1 MPSTSEHFR
10 YKPRPAIAYAA
21 QFVVCAL
28 ATVCPVLFADSL
40 LSPLK
45 APSVNFSPVV
55 GPAFGSNNPTDLR
68 WLLKTEAEYEKA
80 ANSKSN
86 TALSSEVPVP
96 MLAIDHAKD
105 QLATARSVAG
115 DYLGALQLLQ
125 DRNLRIDLGQSLP
138 DQNSYST
145 ADLREFEP
153 RDAIASI
160 VEMARSRQIV
170 ILNEAHHVSRHRAFA
185 LKLAEA
191 LREIGFSYLACET
204 FNDFTEETKS
214 RGYPNVDTG
223 SYTREPLFADFVRRS
238 LAIGYTPIAYEYR
251 PPSNSSVLDA
261 GAAIGIR
268 EQAQAEN
275 LMRRIFTIDPKAKV
289 LIYVGYSHLR
299 KEPNTT
305 SLATKKE
312 LRWMASRLK
321 TLSGL
326 DPLTVD
332 QTSLT
337 DPPSGSAPANYLD
350 AAIALNP
357 AQTAKPLVLRS
368 KKTPDKFRVAGQYAG
383 DVDMQVLHP
392 RTRTVNGR
400 PDWLAMDGYRRVLPI
415 PEDIWPI
422 KGRRLVQA
430 FVPTELQGAAHKA
443 IPLDQIVVTPDDR
456 GRTTLMVPKG
466 EVVVRFVD
474 AIGLK

>member
-1 MPSTSEHFR
+1 MLSTSRLFIC
-10 YKPRPAIAYAA
+10 KPRPSITFAA
-21 QFVVCAL
+21 RFAVCAL
-28 ATVCPVLFADSL
+28 ATVCPVHSDDSL
-40 LSPLK
+40 LPPIK
-45 APSVNFSPVV
+45 APSVSFSQLAR
-55 GPAFGSNNPTDLR
+55 PAFGNNNPTDLR
-68 WLLKTEAEYEKA
+68 WLLRAEADYEKA
-80 ANSKSN
+80 ATSKGN
-86 TALSSEVPVP
+86 TTLSSEVPVP

-105 QLATARSVAG
+105 QLAIARSVVG
-115 DYLGALQLLQ
+115 DYLGAVQLLQ
-125 DRNLRIDLGQSLP
+125 DRNLRTDLGQSLP
-138 DQNSYST
+138 HQNSYST

-238 LAIGYTPIAYEYR
+238 LAIGYTLVAYEYR
-251 PPSNSSVLDA
+251 PPNNSSVLDA
-261 GAAIGIR
+261 GDAIGIR

-275 LMRRIFTIDPKAKV
+275 LMRRIFTINPNAKV

-299 KEPNTT
+299 KEPNLT

-312 LRWMASRLK
+312 LKWMASRLS

-326 DPLTVD
+326 VPLTVD

-357 AQTAKPLVLRS
+357 AQTGMPFVLRS
-368 KKTPDKFRVAGQYAG
+368 KKTSDKFRAAGQYAG

-392 RTRTVNGR
+392 QTKMVNGR
-400 PDWLAMDGYRRVLPI
+400 PDWLSMDGYRRALRI
-415 PEDIWPI
+415 PEDAWPT
-422 KGRRLVQA
+422 KGRRLIRA
-430 FVPTELQGAAHKA
+430 FVPTELAGAAHKA

-456 GRTTLMVPKG
+456 GRKSLMVPQG

-474 AIGLK
+474 AADIK

>member
-1 MPSTSEHFR
+1 MQAKNQLE
-10 YKPRPAIAYAA
+10 
-21 QFVVCAL
+21 
-28 ATVCPVLFADSL
+28 
-40 LSPLK
+40 LS
-45 APSVNFSPVV
+45 
-55 GPAFGSNNPTDLR
+55 R
-68 WLLKTEAEYEKA
+68 
-80 ANSKSN
+80 
-86 TALSSEVPVP
+86 EVSVP
-96 MLAIDHAKD
+96 MLAIDYAKD
-105 QLATARSVAG
+105 QLATARSVVG
-115 DYLGALQLLQ
+115 DYLGAVQLLQ

-138 DQNSYST
+138 HQNSYSS

-214 RGYPNVDTG
+214 RGYPTVDTG

-251 PPSNSSVLDA
+251 PPTNSSVLDA
-261 GAAIGIR
+261 GDAISIR

-275 LMRRIFTIDPKAKV
+275 LMRRIFTINPKAKV

-299 KEPNTT
+299 KEPNRT

-357 AQTAKPLVLRS
+357 AQTGKPFVLRS
-368 KKTPDKFRVAGQYAG
+368 KKTPNKFRVAGQYAG
-383 DVDMQVLHP
+383 DVDMQVLHST
-392 RTRTVNGR
+392 TRTIHGR
-400 PDWLAMDGYRRVLPI
+400 PDWLVMDGYRQVLPI
-415 PEDIWPI
+415 PEDVWPI

-430 FVPTELQGAAHKA
+430 FVLAEHLSAPHKA
-443 IPLDQIVVTPDDR
+443 IPLDQVVVTADDR
-456 GRTTLMVPKG
+456 GRTTLLVPKG

-474 AIGLK
+474 ATGLK